1 MSKINKEKFVSL
13 SFFLFPMILMVVL
26 FYLIPLIIT
35 VYLSFTQMKNW
46 NVERYLTEFVGF
58 YNYQKLFYMFQHDP
72 TFKAVILTTVVFVGI
87 TLIINVFG
95 GLALALATFFI
106 REKLASNFRLLWL
119 LPRMSPIAVYSL
131 VWYYFFHGSEIGTLN
146 SILMK
151 LGIIHQPIS
160 WGQIIPWGAW
170 GIIIFVNGLVGV
182 SFGMIVFTSALN
194 QIPKELIIA
203 ARVDGAS
210 AWKISRKILIPLIKW
225 HFLYVLTWQFLSLLT
240 TYAHLFLLV
249 QWNLVDRDYGTTLA
263 LYVFNTAFGSGELDQ
278 GLAAAAAVILS
289 VIGVIGAL
297 ITLKVLQFKKMMK
310 KPRGD
315 L

>member
-1 MSKINKEKFVSL
+1 MNKINREKFTAL
-13 SFFLFPMILMVVL
+13 SFFLSPMILMVVL
-26 FYLIPLIIT
+26 FYLVPLVMT
-35 VYLSFTQMKNW
+35 VYISFTRMRNW
-46 NVERYLTEFVGF
+46 NVEKYLTEFVGF
-58 YNYQKLFYMFQHDP
+58 YNYQRLFYMFQHDP

-106 REKLASNFRLLWL
+106 SEKPASSFRLLWL

-151 LGIIHQPIS
+151 LGVISQPIP
-160 WGQIIPWGAW
+160 WGQTVPWGAW
-170 GIIIFVNGLVGV
+170 SIIIFVNGLVGV

-210 AWKISRKILIPLIKW
+210 AWEISRKILIPLTKW

-240 TYAHLFLLV
+240 TYPHIFLLV
-249 QWNLVDRDYGTTLA
+249 QWDLVNKDYGTTLA
-263 LYVFNTAFGSGELDQ
+263 LYVFNTAFGRGEQDQ

-289 VIGVIGAL
+289 IIGIIGGF
-297 ITLKVLQFKKMMK
+297 ITLKVLQFEKMMK
-310 KPRGD
+310 RPRGD
-315 L
+315 F